1 MGSWFSSQ
9 IAARRVP
16 ARRWQGIGMAS
27 VELDLR
33 RLEPGE
39 APRDSDVAAV
49 RDAESVVVRGAVPAL
64 AAVLTQLPKA
74 DRTAL
79 VPVAWEP
86 AGDKSSLALARDIGV
101 GTGEPRDL
109 CLVRDD
115 HGGVLLHHG
124 RIEAAGDG
132 RRSLSRRLGL
142 QAHHDDIKV
151 ADGEITRIDVRP
163 DWQAVDTIGVTVMM
177 QPLRPTRHTS
187 GRALQAASDPARIVR
202 DGVPYPRP
210 VTRWTWY
217 ADHRVRWRLQ
227 P

>member
-1 MGSWFSSQ
+1 MSF
-9 IAARRVP
+9 
-16 ARRWQGIGMAS
+16 

-33 RLEPGE
+33 RLDPGQG
-39 APRDSDVAAV
+39 PRPGDVAPAADADRV
-49 RDAESVVVRGAVPAL
+49 RVRGPIPAL
-64 AAVLTQLPKA
+64 SGVLAVLLKA
-74 DRTAL
+74 GRTAD

-86 AGDKSSLALARDIGV
+86 ADDKASGGLARSLGIGS
-101 GTGEPRDL
+101 GELRSL
-109 CLVRDD
+109 SLVRDD

-163 DWQAVDTIGVTVMM
+163 EWRAVDTIAVTVMTL
-177 QPLRPTRHTS
+177 PLRPTRHTS
-187 GRALQAASDPARIVR
+187 GRALQIASDPARVVR
-202 DGVPYPRP
+202 DGVAYARP

-217 ADHRVRWRLQ
+217 ADHRVRWLLQ

>member
-1 MGSWFSSQ
+1 MS
-9 IAARRVP
+9 
-16 ARRWQGIGMAS
+16 S

-33 RLEPGE
+33 RLDPGQ
-39 APRDSDVAAV
+39 APRPGDVAPATDADRV
-49 RDAESVVVRGAVPAL
+49 RVRGPVPAL
-64 AAVLTQLPKA
+64 SAVLAVLLKA
-74 DRTAL
+74 GRTAV

-86 AGDKSSLALARDIGV
+86 ADDKDSSGLARDLGIGS
-101 GTGEPRDL
+101 GEPRNL
-109 CLVRDD
+109 SLVRDD

-151 ADGEITRIDVRP
+151 ADGEVTRIDVRP
-163 DWQAVDTIGVTVMM
+163 DWQAVDTIGVTVML
-177 QPLRPTRHTS
+177 QPLRPTQRTS
-187 GRALQAASDPARIVR
+187 GRALQVASDPARIVR

-210 VTRWTWY
+210 VSRWTWY
-217 ADHRVRWRLQ
+217 ADDRVRWRLD

>member
-1 MGSWFSSQ
+1 MSSV
-9 IAARRVP
+9 R
-16 ARRWQGIGMAS
+16 
-27 VELDLR
+27 LDLR
-33 RLEPGE
+33 RLEPGQ
-39 APRDSDVAAV
+39 APRPQDVAAAG
-49 RDAESVVVRGAVPAL
+49 DAGSLAVRGPVPAL
-64 AAVLTQLPKA
+64 AAVLTVLLKA
-74 DRTAL
+74 ERSAT

-86 AGDKSSLALARDIGV
+86 TNDKDSLTLARDIGV
-101 GTGEPRDL
+101 GTGEQREL
-109 CLVRDD
+109 GLVRDD

-163 DWQAVDTIGVTVMM
+163 DWRAVDTIGVTVMP
-177 QPLRPTRHTS
+177 QPLRPTRQTS
-187 GRALQAASDPARIVR
+187 GRALQVASDPARIVR

-210 VTRWTWY
+210 VTRWSWY
-217 ADHRVRWRLQ
+217 ADHRVRWLLQ

>member
-1 MGSWFSSQ
+1 MSSV
-9 IAARRVP
+9 R
-16 ARRWQGIGMAS
+16 
-27 VELDLR
+27 LDLR
-33 RLEPGE
+33 RLEPGH
-39 APRDSDVAAV
+39 APRPEDVAPVADAGSV
-49 RDAESVVVRGAVPAL
+49 RLRGPVPAL
-64 AAVLTQLPKA
+64 AAVLAQLLKA
-74 DRTAL
+74 DRSAQ

-86 AGDKSSLALARDIGV
+86 AGDRDSLSLARDLGV
-101 GTGEPRDL
+101 GTGEEREL

-132 RRSLSRRLGL
+132 RRSLSRRIGL
-142 QAHHDDIKV
+142 AAHHDDITV

-163 DWQAVDTIGVTVMM
+163 DWRAVDTIGVTVMT

-187 GRALQAASDPARIVR
+187 GRALQVASDPARVVR

-210 VTRWTWY
+210 VSRWTWY

>member
-1 MGSWFSSQ
+1 MS
-9 IAARRVP
+9 
-16 ARRWQGIGMAS
+16 S

-33 RLEPGE
+33 RLDPGQ
-39 APRDSDVAAV
+39 APRDAV
-49 RDAESVVVRGAVPAL
+49 LAPAEGADALVVRGPVHAL
-64 AAVLTQLPKA
+64 SAVLAKLLKA
-74 DRTAL
+74 GRSAQ

-86 AGDKSSLALARDIGV
+86 GADRDSVGLARALGI
-101 GTGEPRDL
+101 GTGDPRDL
-109 CLVRDD
+109 TLVRDD

-124 RIEAAGDG
+124 RLEANGDG

-163 DWQAVDTIGVTVMM
+163 EWQAVDTIAVTVMTL
-177 QPLRPTRHTS
+177 PLRPTRQTT
-187 GRALQAASDPARIVR
+187 GRALQVACDPARIVR

-217 ADHRVRWRLQ
+217 ADDRVRWRLQ